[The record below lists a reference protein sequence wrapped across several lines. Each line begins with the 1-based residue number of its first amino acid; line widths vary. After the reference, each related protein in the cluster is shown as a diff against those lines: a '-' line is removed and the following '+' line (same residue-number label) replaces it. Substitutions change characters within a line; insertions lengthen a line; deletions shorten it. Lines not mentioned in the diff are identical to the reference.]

1 MAPWKCAHG
10 EERASRS
17 LRWMVFSGTLRDGQM
32 GMCSLEEANGSS

>member
-17 LRWMVFSGTLRDGQM
+17 LRMVFSGTLRDGQM